1 MGYRVD
7 LVTLM
12 ARSTRPVSQLKF
24 KMLSQPESSLPCPRK
39 DAIFG
44 RREVRN
50 WHKSKHCFTS
60 LMACLST
67 SKAAAC

>member
-1 MGYRVD
+1 
-7 LVTLM
+7 
-12 ARSTRPVSQLKF
+12 
-24 KMLSQPESSLPCPRK
+24 MLSQPESSLPCPRK

-67 SKAAAC
+67 FSKRNYRGAPS